1 MHKNP
6 STFVQSWVLQ
16 HVEDFFFFQ
25 KVGEINGIQVPITIG
40 INVNQCFHVA
50 TKVLFQWMSHL
61 GPI

>member
-1 MHKNP
+1 
-6 STFVQSWVLQ
+6 
-16 HVEDFFFFQ
+16 VEDFFFFQ

>member
-1 MHKNP
+1 
-6 STFVQSWVLQ
+6 
-16 HVEDFFFFQ
+16 VEDFFFFQ

-40 INVNQCFHVA
+40 INVNQFFHVA